1 MEQAELKRSI
11 ESIIFVSGE
20 PVSVDKIAQVFPD
33 IEKSAIRS
41 CLKELTS
48 EWEEMERGI
57 FLANVSGGYQFRTAP
72 GSSDHITNFLKR
84 VKKFRLSRAALE
96 VIAIIAY
103 KQPVTRV
110 EIESIRGVDC
120 SGVINVL
127 LERQIIEI
135 KGRKEV
141 IGKPFLYGTTGEFLE
156 VFGLKSLGDLPTL
169 KEIDEISQNLETGI
183 PGIPDET
190 PPPEPNEEPEVE
202 PTPINNET

>member
-1 MEQAELKRSI
+1 MDQAELKKSI

-33 IEKSAIRS
+33 LERSDIRQ
-41 CLKELTS
+41 CLKELLK
-48 EWEEMERGI
+48 EWEEMGRGF

-183 PGIPDET
+183 PAIA
-190 PPPEPNEEPEVE
+190 EEPPQQEE
-202 PTPINNET
+202 PQPTNPHDIMHET

>member
-1 MEQAELKRSI
+1 MQEITNLDRAELKKSI

-20 PVSVDKIAQVFPD
+20 PVSVDKLAQVFPG
-33 IEKSAIRS
+33 IEKAEIRS
-41 CLKELTS
+41 CIKELLT
-48 EWEEMERGI
+48 EWEELGRGI
-57 FLANVSGGYQFRTAP
+57 ILAHVSGGYQFRTTP

-127 LERQIIEI
+127 MERQIIEI

-156 VFGLKSLGDLPTL
+156 VFGLKSLSDLPTL

-183 PGIPDET
+183 PEIPEESPEENT
-190 PPPEPNEEPEVE
+190 PPSQE
-202 PTPINNET
+202 

>member
-1 MEQAELKRSI
+1 MDRAELKKSI

-33 IEKSAIRS
+33 IEKADIRN
-41 CLKELTS
+41 CIKELLT
-48 EWEEMERGI
+48 EWEEMGRGI
-57 FLANVSGGYQFRTAP
+57 FLAHVSGGYQFRTTP
-72 GSSDHITNFLKR
+72 GASDHITNFLKKI
-84 VKKFRLSRAALE
+84 KKFRLSRAALE

-127 LERQIIEI
+127 MERQIIEI

-141 IGKPFLYGTTGEFLE
+141 IGKPFLYGTTAEFLE
-156 VFGLKSLGDLPTL
+156 VFGLKSLSDLPTL

-183 PGIPDET
+183 PEVPEEAPEEET
-190 PPPEPNEEPEVE
+190 A
-202 PTPINNET
+202 PTPEQSVQNES